1 MVQLVSSDGKVFP
14 VRKEVAFEVGAIAS
28 LYEALGC
35 SPAADGEE
43 DEPIPLSN
51 VTGDTLVKVIQWI
64 EHHLEVRKK
73 KEAEE
78 AEAEAEE
85 EEEEVKMAVDGCK
98 EQQPSSKD
106 KAQKAKL
113 PPPPP
118 GPVDADEKNRKLTVW
133 EMDFFNINRTAL
145 ISVTSR

>member
-35 SPAADGEE
+35 SPPADGEE
-43 DEPIPLSN
+43 DDEPIPLSN

-78 AEAEAEE
+78 
-85 EEEEVKMAVDGCK
+85 EEVKMAVDGWK

-106 KAQKAKL
+106 KAQNAKL
-113 PPPPP
+113 PPPP

-145 ISVTSR
+145 ISVTPR